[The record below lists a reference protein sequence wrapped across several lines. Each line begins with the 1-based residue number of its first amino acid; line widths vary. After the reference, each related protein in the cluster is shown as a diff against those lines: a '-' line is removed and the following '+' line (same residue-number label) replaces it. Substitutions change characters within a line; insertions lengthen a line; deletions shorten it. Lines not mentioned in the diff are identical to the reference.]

1 MTETNVTKIL
11 IVDDHQFFRSGLR
24 KHLEGVPSLRIV
36 GEVETGE
43 EAVAQAADL
52 RPDVVLMDVQLLGMN
67 GFEAT
72 RQLVGRGP
80 RSPRVIVLT
89 TYGED
94 DYVYEALRAG
104 ASGFVLKDVKAQR
117 LIRDII
123 AVASG
128 RSRAFPDN
136 FPQLMA
142 RVSARKERDAEAAT
156 RIEGLT
162 KREYEVLCLV
172 AKGLGNDEIARE
184 LGVGIHT
191 VKSHV
196 GQVTSKLG
204 VKNRTQ
210 AAIKAFEAGIVVPK
224 DAIGPTIAT
233 T

>member
-1 MTETNVTKIL
+1 LTETNVTKIL
-11 IVDDHQFFRSGLR
+11 IVDDHEFFRGGLR
-24 KHLEGVPSLRIV
+24 KHLEGVPGLQVV

-43 EAVAQAADL
+43 EAVAQAANL
-52 RPDVVLMDVQLLGMN
+52 HPDVVLMDVQLLGMN

-94 DYVYEALRAG
+94 DYVYEALRVG

-117 LIRDII
+117 LVRDII

-128 RSRAFPDN
+128 RSQAFPDN
-136 FPQLMA
+136 ISQLMA
-142 RVSARKERDAEAAT
+142 KVSAKKERDAEAVD
-156 RIEGLT
+156 RIRGLT
-162 KREYEVLCLV
+162 KREYEVLHLV
-172 AKGLGNDEIARE
+172 AQGLGNDEISRK
-184 LGVGIHT
+184 LGVGIYT

-196 GQVTSKLG
+196 RQVRSKLG

-210 AAIKAFEAGIVVPK
+210 AAIKAYEAGIVDPTNVT
-224 DAIGPTIAT
+224 GPRIFPA
-233 T
+233 